1 MATID
6 LSEKTYLEPKITDGG
21 NVVVGSGTAR
31 LFTADG
37 FLPLADY
44 YPLTPTVSGAMNVV
58 LQQGYFAVQ
67 GVTVYK
73 ADGTIATQIDAP
85 LMTRRAVVSG
95 TFTTTSLDPVY
106 AYINLGGRSPALFT
120 VDVNAST

>member
-6 LSEKTYLEPKITDGG
+6 LSENTYTEPKISDGG

-37 FLPLADY
+37 ALPLADY

-58 LQQGYFAVQ
+58 LQQGSFAVK
-67 GVTVYK
+67 GVTVYR
-73 ADGTIATQIDAP
+73 ADGTVATAIEAP
-85 LMTRRAVVSG
+85 LMTRRSTVSG

-120 VDVNAST
+120 VDANAST